1 MAFASYWQNLLS
13 AHEVNAT
20 TDVSATSFADLD
32 KGIDASWLSSA
43 WGPSYFAPDAK
54 TSLGDWRAAPLPQ
67 WTAGANVAANWGGS
81 TYPVF
86 TQSKHPKEAA
96 EFSEW
101 MNATDASWNI
111 TKTAPSSLFPTYLPL
126 LNSSSYKTITVPLS
140 GSSTPGVQFTAA
152 ASQIQGVPWPP
163 FLSPR
168 RDERLADA
176 PDGVQELPER
186 PGELRQGAGLHGL
199 DVSTVTVTDRSAAS
213 AGRRRRGRSAWI
225 QRRDRRG
232 IWFVVPFLV
241 GFVLFMIVPLVY
253 AIYTSLYTTKIIGGT
268 VFSGASNYTQTLQ
281 SSQFWSGVVRV
292 IIYAAIQIPVML
304 AIAFFFAC
312 VFDLGVAKFGR
323 TFRTIFFIP
332 FAVPAVVG
340 AVMWSFL
347 LEPQFGPMVH
357 LANAFGFSGT
367 NFFSPSLILPSII
380 VIVIWEWTGYNMVI
394 LYTALKSVPRD
405 VVEAAILDDTP
416 LWRII
421 IRIKLPLVRPAIV
434 MLIFLNT
441 IGALQLFTEPLIL
454 SYFETGSVS
463 VNYTPTLYLYN
474 TAIAADQTN
483 LAAAGAVILGLV
495 IVAISTASLLFR
507 RRRGEFR

>member
-1 MAFASYWQNLLS
+1 MS
-13 AHEVNAT
+13 AVTAT
-20 TDVSATSFADLD
+20 
-32 KGIDASWLSSA
+32 
-43 WGPSYFAPDAK
+43 
-54 TSLGDWRAAPLPQ
+54 
-67 WTAGANVAANWGGS
+67 
-81 TYPVF
+81 
-86 TQSKHPKEAA
+86 
-96 EFSEW
+96 
-101 MNATDASWNI
+101 
-111 TKTAPSSLFPTYLPL
+111 
-126 LNSSSYKTITVPLS
+126 
-140 GSSTPGVQFTAA
+140 
-152 ASQIQGVPWPP
+152 QGTGH
-163 FLSPR
+163 R
-168 RDERLADA
+168 R
-176 PDGVQELPER
+176 
-186 PGELRQGAGLHGL
+186 
-199 DVSTVTVTDRSAAS
+199 
-213 AGRRRRGRSAWI
+213 RSAWI

-232 IWFVVPFLV
+232 IWFVVPFGV

-281 SSQFWSGVVRV
+281 SSQFWSSVVRV

-434 MLIFLNT
+434 MLVFLNT
-441 IGALQLFTEPLIL
+441 IGACRCARRCCGC
-454 SYFETGSVS
+454 TGPS
-463 VNYTPTLYLYN
+463 
-474 TAIAADQTN
+474 
-483 LAAAGAVILGLV
+483 G
-495 IVAISTASLLFR
+495 R
-507 RRRGEFR
+507 RRCTSRTTRPRR